1 MLSNKTINK
10 NIGASNLVSH
20 TKSLILLMKPRV
32 MSLVIFTCAVGF
44 ITSDPN
50 LKTLDSIIS
59 IILVAMGAG
68 AAGCLNMWYEAD
80 LDALMTRTCL
90 RPIPTGKI
98 NKKQALIFG
107 VFLSVFSVSA
117 LYYFTNLLSAFL
129 LLFTILFY
137 LFVYTIWLKRKTSQ
151 NIVIGGIAGSLPP
164 VIGWAISTN
173 SISLA
178 SVSLFLII
186 FFWTPSHFWALS
198 LYKADDYKKA
208 KIPMMPITDGTE
220 KTKVYILIYS
230 LLMLPVVV
238 LPYLINFSGLIYI
251 LPVLLLTF
259 YYNFVCFDLY
269 KFAKNKFD
277 PKKAKKVF
285 GYSILYLFLIFVLF
299 LIDYLI

>member
-32 MSLVIFTCAVGF
+32 MSLVIFTCAVGL

-129 LLFTILFY
+129 LLFTIVFY

-164 VIGWAISTN
+164 VIGWAISIFGNAVVTSYFYGFSFMDFSN
-173 SISLA
+173 ERNRLSIKESVNFIRKKCGIAIGIGLVFYCCLLIPIIGSFLASLLSIISLTA
-178 SVSLFLII
+178 ATLSVEE
-186 FFWTPSHFWALS
+186 
-198 LYKADDYKKA
+198 
-208 KIPMMPITDGTE
+208 MN
-220 KTKVYILIYS
+220 
-230 LLMLPVVV
+230 
-238 LPYLINFSGLIYI
+238 INSTN
-251 LPVLLLTF
+251 PQ
-259 YYNFVCFDLY
+259 
-269 KFAKNKFD
+269 
-277 PKKAKKVF
+277 
-285 GYSILYLFLIFVLF
+285 SS
-299 LIDYLI
+299 